1 MLDVVAELDLSAFH
15 ARYRADGRGGAA
27 YDPRLMLAVLI
38 YAYALGERSSR
49 RIERRLME
57 DVAFRVVAVNQQTDH
72 ATTARFRVQHEDAIA
87 QLFGQVLAVCAR
99 AGVLRPGLVAIDGTK
114 LTGNASGNA
123 NRSAVELAEQ
133 ILKEAEATDAAE
145 EAAEK
150 AAEKGAG
157 SSGSGSPATF
167 GPRAGRRARL
177 RELLEELQAEATEKS
192 YEAHI
197 ARRAEIERTT
207 GRPLRGRRPSPTSS
221 THKSRRQVNLT
232 DRDSRLLKARAS
244 GCGLRGPERVSAAA
258 TLHDVPAVVAGHRHR
273 RGCGSAPRSW
283 ARRAPGM
290 PVTTWWSSSSSSS
303 IARRFGGI
311 CLSS

>member
-15 ARYRADGRGGAA
+15 ARYRAEGRGGAA

-167 GPRAGRRARL
+167 GPRAGRRAL
-177 RELLEELQAEATEKS
+177 A
-192 YEAHI
+192 
-197 ARRAEIERTT
+197 ARAARGAA
-207 GRPLRGRRPSPTSS
+207 GRGHGEVLRGEHREAGSDRADHRQTAAGTTALAHVLDAQVPPPGQPHRP
-221 THKSRRQVNLT
+221 RQ
-232 DRDSRLLKARAS
+232 
-244 GCGLRGPERVSAAA
+244 
-258 TLHDVPAVVAGHRHR
+258 PAVE
-273 RGCGSAPRSW
+273 GSCQWMRST
-283 ARRAPGM
+283 R
-290 PVTTWWSSSSSSS
+290 S
-303 IARRFGGI
+303 
-311 CLSS
+311 